1 MLEYREKDGTNHNNK
16 PPSEA
21 DRAYRGAGERP
32 KFMSLAAQYGL
43 KDMDIGNSN
52 GPQQTIEQEYQAY
65 ITVQPPKDINT
76 LRFWEVR
83 NSINDISIYC

>member
-1 MLEYREKDGTNHNNK
+1 MLEYREKDSTNHNNK

-21 DRAYRGAGERP
+21 DHAYPGARGRP
-32 KFMSLAAQYGL
+32 KFMSLVAQYRL
-43 KDMDIGNSN
+43 KDMDIGNSD

-65 ITVQPPKDINT
+65 VMAQPLKDIHT

-83 NSINDISIYC
+83 NSINDVLIYC